1 MTRTLVTG
9 AGGAAGVAVLRALR
23 AAGHHTIAVD
33 ADPDAVGLRLASE
46 QATIPRSS
54 DPRFADA
61 LLHVVDTTQPAALV
75 TTVAEEI
82 AALHELTDA
91 LDARNIGIW
100 LPPTAAVAVCLDKW
114 KFARV
119 LTDAGIATP
128 ATGLGDAA
136 GIPGPWIVKPRFGRG
151 SRDVYDVEDPTE
163 LTWACRRTPEPIVQ
177 TAAPGAE
184 FTADLLVDRDGRV
197 VACVPRW
204 RLETKAGISTKGET
218 FKDAT
223 LDAVVA
229 RTVAAVG
236 LQGALNLQ
244 GFVHDG
250 ATTVVEINPRFSGGL
265 PLSLAAGADLVGEHL
280 RGTLGQPIRIE
291 RLQARAGVRMSRYFS
306 ECFES

>member
-23 AAGHHTIAVD
+23 RAGHNTIAVD

-46 QATIPRSS
+46 HATVPRST
-54 DPRFADA
+54 DPGFGDA
-61 LLHVVDTTQPAALV
+61 LLAVVDMTRPAALV

-91 LDARNIGIW
+91 LAARTVGIW
-100 LPPTAAVAVCLDKW
+100 LPPATAVAVCLDKW

-128 ATGLGDAA
+128 TTGLGDAA

-151 SRDVYDVEDPTE
+151 SRDVYRVEDPGE

-177 TAAPGAE
+177 TAVPGTE
-184 FTADLLVDRDGRV
+184 FTADLLVDRRDRL

-218 FKDAT
+218 FEDSALQT
-223 LDAVVA
+223 VVA

-236 LQGALNLQ
+236 VQGALNLQ
-244 GFVHDG
+244 GFVQDG
-250 ATTVVEINPRFSGGL
+250 TTTVVEINPRVSGGL

-280 RGTLGQPIRIE
+280 RGTLGLPIRAE